1 MKSMVIANWK
11 MNPPTMRE
19 AKRLFDATRKA
30 AESAKSMTLVVAPP
44 AIFLRDLRAR
54 YKGKRVAFAIQ
65 QASAEGSGAYTG
77 DISLL
82 QAKDAGAQYVIVGHS
97 EQRAKGETNEAAG
110 KVVVAA
116 LVSGLTPI
124 LCVGERE
131 RSQNGEH
138 FNVVKEQLRAAVAD
152 VEPSKVTKVL
162 VAYEP
167 VWAIGGEKTMSP
179 RDMHEMTIFI
189 RKTLVG
195 MSSGGGSTSGGKG
208 YEAGMNVKILYGG
221 ATTESNA
228 LPMLQ
233 ESGAQGFI
241 VGHVSIDAFR
251 FAALISSLS

>member
-1 MKSMVIANWK
+1 MANRISKARPLVIANWK
-11 MNPPTMRE
+11 MYIETPEAARAFVASLKRRAASFAPAEAWVAAPFTLLPLLKGIKLGGQTVSAHEGACTGEVSAMMLRE
-19 AKRLFDATRKA
+19 A
-30 AESAKSMTLVVAPP
+30 
-44 AIFLRDLRAR
+44 
-54 YKGKRVAFAIQ
+54 G
-65 QASAEGSGAYTG
+65 ASFV
-77 DISLL
+77 L
-82 QAKDAGAQYVIVGHS
+82 VGHS
-97 EQRAKGETNEAAG
+97 ERRRQVIEGKEVEGESNEDVHAQLAAAAN
-110 KVVVAA
+110 AA
-116 LVSGLTPI
+116 LTPV

-131 RSQNGEH
+131 RSQSGEH
-138 FNVVKEQLRAAVAD
+138 FNVVKEQLRAAFAD

-167 VWAIGGEKTMSP
+167 VWAIGGEKTMNP

-189 RKTLVG
+189 RKTIVG
-195 MSSGGGSTSGGKG
+195 MKGEGGMS
-208 YEAGMNVKILYGG
+208 VKILYGG

>member
-1 MKSMVIANWK
+1 MKSIVIANWK
-11 MNPPTMRE
+11 MNPPTMRD
-19 AKRLFDATRKA
+19 AKKLFDATRKA
-30 AESAKSMTLVVAPP
+30 AESAKNVTLVVAPP

-110 KVVVAA
+110 KVVAAA
-116 LVSGLTPI
+116 LISGLTPV

-138 FNVVKEQLRAAVAD
+138 FTVVKEQLRAAFAD
-152 VEPSKVTKVL
+152 VEPGKVTKVL

-167 VWAIGGEKTMSP
+167 VWAIGGEKTMNP

-189 RKTLVG
+189 RKTIVG
-195 MSSGGGSTSGGKG
+195 MKG
-208 YEAGMNVKILYGG
+208 EAGMNVKILYGG

-233 ESGAQGFI
+233 ESGVQGFI

-251 FAALISSLS
+251 FAALLQAIKTPQV